1 MGIEENIERI
11 ANALE
16 RIASTQEENT
26 KINAWYKK
34 HLSTLDAIK
43 AGVYQPSNGF
53 NAEEGKEVLDRL
65 DQEAMNA
72 ATTAAQGV
80 ASAPAPVPVTEAPAP
95 AAPVAPE
102 EPVASEGPT
111 QEMILAAAHVSA
123 DPTALTALGRDL
135 TFDILKQEL
144 LARGHAYKK
153 GTKATTLQKE
163 WDLHKYEPII
173 GAKPTPSPLEPPQV
187 AVNPVGY
194 APSLTAAPVAPA
206 PVVQPTPPVAP
217 APGPFSA
224 PAPAPAAKAPM
235 SMDEAYA
242 RIMETYQ
249 KPEGKPQ
256 AECDFDVECM
266 KKALAKVGA
275 KVFKQV
281 PEGQFEIVVA
291 EYERLKGIAHA

>member
-16 RIASTQEENT
+16 NIAIALEGLNAIQSDNT
-26 KINAWYKK
+26 TINAWYKE
-34 HLSTLDAIK
+34 HLAGKKFVPPQK
-43 AGVYQPSNGF
+43 AEQALNEAKV
-53 NAEEGKEVLDRL
+53 EVP
-65 DQEAMNA
+65 
-72 ATTAAQGV
+72 V
-80 ASAPAPVPVTEAPAP
+80 APADPLASGGIVLPTEPT
-95 AAPVAPE
+95 APVVPE
-102 EPVASEGPT
+102 EPVVSEGPT

-163 WDLHKYEPII
+163 WDLHKHEPII
-173 GAKPTPSPLEPPQV
+173 GAKPAPSPLEEPHD
-187 AVNPVGY
+187 VNPVWY

-206 PVVQPTPPVAP
+206 PVVQPAPVVAP
-217 APGPFSA
+217 VSGPFS
-224 PAPAPAAKAPM
+224 APAPAAKAPM